1 MLVIVITSI
10 IIYLVAAVII
20 YHNVNKLEKQQKI
33 KYILIGMLVVTLF
46 TTIICSITT
55 AKIDIQN
62 KQIIGITR
70 ITEILIFSPINSIIW
85 LPFIGS
91 SLGKY
96 KTKEINEAKLK
107 KRAIIEI
114 ILIIIT
120 LIIEI
125 GYIENFQVELLRL
138 NA

>member
-20 YHNVNKLEKQQKI
+20 YHNINKFEKQQKI
-33 KYILIGMLVVTLF
+33 KYILVGMLAVTLF

-55 AKIDIQN
+55 AKIDIEN

-96 KTKEINEAKLK
+96 KLKEINDAKLK

-125 GYIENFQVELLRL
+125 GYIENFQVELLKL
-138 NA
+138 EV

>member
-1 MLVIVITSI
+1 MVVIAITSI

-20 YHNVNKLEKQQKI
+20 YHNINKFEKQQKI
-33 KYILIGMLVVTLF
+33 KYILVGMLAVTLF

-55 AKIDIQN
+55 AKIDIEN

-96 KTKEINEAKLK
+96 KLKEINDAKLK

-125 GYIENFQVELLRL
+125 GYIENFQVELLKL
-138 NA
+138 EV